1 MTMTTAIL
9 VLVMTWRSSA
19 FSQAVISLL
28 TRVNQKSAQNT
39 WLMVR
44 QFVLQ
49 QVFLFYSDY
58 FRYV

>member
-1 MTMTTAIL
+1 MA
-9 VLVMTWRSSA
+9 RESA
-19 FSQAVISLL
+19 VTSLL

-44 QFVLQ
+44 QFVFQ
-49 QVFLFYSDY
+49 EVFLFYSDY